1 MMDDLFAHEGTPRW
15 TQTLAPG
22 AVVLRGFALECAPAL
37 MQMIDQLTRVAPFRQ
52 MTTPGGF
59 VMSAAMSNC
68 GELGWVTDAQGYR
81 YACHDP
87 LTGAPWPAMPVLF
100 AQLAQ
105 QAAHDAGFPD
115 FVADACLMNR
125 YAVGSR
131 MSLHQDKNE
140 RDFSQPIVSVSLGLP
155 AIFQFGGMQRSDAVQ
170 RIPLTQGDV
179 LVWGGPSRLR
189 FHGVQAIKA
198 GTDDFRF
205 NLTFRKAG

>member
-1 MMDDLFAHEGTPRW
+1 MDDLFAHEGTPRW

-22 AVVLRGFALECAPAL
+22 AVVLRGFAAESAPTL
-37 MQMIDQLTRVAPFRQ
+37 MQTIDQLTSVAPFRQ

-68 GELGWVTDAQGYR
+68 GSLGWVTDAQGYR
-81 YACHDP
+81 YARHDP
-87 LTGAPWPAMPVLF
+87 VTGSPWPAMPLLF

-105 QAAHDAGFPD
+105 QAAHEAGFPD

-198 GTDDFRF
+198 VTEDYRF

>member
-1 MMDDLFAHEGTPRW
+1 MICLHTRAHCAGRKHWHP
-15 TQTLAPG
+15 APWCCVG
-22 AVVLRGFALECAPAL
+22 LP
-37 MQMIDQLTRVAPFRQ
+37 
-52 MTTPGGF
+52 
-59 VMSAAMSNC
+59 SN
-68 GELGWVTDAQGYR
+68 VR
-81 YACHDP
+81 HDP

-100 AQLAQ
+100 AQL
-105 QAAHDAGFPD
+105 AAHDAGFPD

-170 RIPLTQGDV
+170 RIPLMQGDV
-179 LVWGGPSRLR
+179 LVSGGPSRLR

-205 NLTFRKAG
+205 NLTFRQAG